1 MTVKYP
7 ENVIKIARILSD
19 AGFKAYAVGG
29 CMRDSIMGRA
39 PSDWDMTTDAS
50 PNEMLE
56 IFKNAGLRTIPTG
69 LQHGTVTVLIEGK
82 PYECTTFRI
91 DGSYT
96 DARHP
101 DKVTF
106 TRKIDDDLCRRDFT
120 VNAMAG
126 DPLGNGDENQIID
139 LFGGL
144 DDIKNRI
151 IRCVGNPE
159 KRFDEDALRI
169 LRAARFATVLCFKID
184 EKTALAAKKMAGGLA
199 AVSAERKKV
208 ELEKILL
215 SDNADEGLKLLF
227 ELDIARYI
235 HPDLKF
241 SNVKL
246 ETLPKTFSCRAAA
259 LFCGDGVGVSIPDL
273 SCMKLS
279 GLESS
284 QIRRL
289 CDSSLFTDGQ
299 SEANA
304 RRLLSV
310 YGALAPCAALLRGK
324 GELAQIII
332 SEQQKCPAVTVSALK
347 INGGDLKNLG
357 IEPRKMGKIMTALLD
372 AVIEKP
378 ELNEFSALCALATKI
393 YENLDVQS

>member
-1 MTVKYP
+1 MTIKYP

-19 AGFKAYAVGG
+19 AGYRAYAVGG
-29 CMRDSIMGRA
+29 CIRDSIMGRA

-50 PNEMLE
+50 PDEMLE

-69 LQHGTVTVLIEGK
+69 LQHGTVTVLVDGK

-106 TRKIDDDLCRRDFT
+106 TRQIDDDLCRRDFT

-126 DPLGNGDENQIID
+126 DPLFDGNESGIID
-139 LFGGL
+139 LFCGL
-144 DDIKNRI
+144 DDIKNKV
-151 IRCVGNPE
+151 IRCVGEPE
-159 KRFDEDALRI
+159 KRFGEDALRI
-169 LRAARFATVLCFKID
+169 LRAARFATVLDFRID
-184 EKTALAAKKMAGGLA
+184 EKTASAAKKMAVGLA

-215 SDNADEGLKLLF
+215 SDNADKGAELLF
-227 ELDIARYI
+227 ELDIAKYI
-235 HPDLKF
+235 HPDLKRPR
-241 SNVKL
+241 VKL
-246 ETLPKTFSCRAAA
+246 CTLPRSFSCRAAA
-259 LFCGDGVGVSIPDL
+259 LFSGESVPDL

-289 CDSSLFTDGQ
+289 CDASLFTEG
-299 SEANA
+299 ENGANA

-310 YGALAPCAALLRGK
+310 YGALAPCAALLRRK
-324 GELAQIII
+324 EKLAQIII
-332 SEQQKCPAVTVSALK
+332 SEQQKCPAVTVSQLK
-347 INGGDLKNLG
+347 INGQDLKNLG

-378 ELNEFSALCALATKI
+378 ELNEFSKLCALATKI
-393 YENLDVQS
+393 YENLDAQS

>member
-19 AGFKAYAVGG
+19 AGYRAYAVGG
-29 CMRDSIMGRA
+29 CIRDSIMGRA

-50 PNEMLE
+50 PDKMLE
-56 IFKNAGLRTIPTG
+56 IFENAGIRTIPTG
-69 LQHGTVTVLIEGK
+69 LQHGTVTVLVDGK

-106 TRKIDDDLCRRDFT
+106 TRNIDDDLCRRDFT

-126 DPLGNGDENQIID
+126 DPLKNGDESQIID

-144 DDIKNRI
+144 DDIRMGVI
-151 IRCVGNPE
+151 QCVGEPE
-159 KRFDEDALRI
+159 KRFGEDALRI
-169 LRAARFATVLCFKID
+169 LRAARFATVLGFRID
-184 EKTALAAKKMAGGLA
+184 EKTASAAKKMGGGLA
-199 AVSAERKKV
+199 GVSAERKKV

-215 SDNADEGLKLLF
+215 SDNADEGAELLF
-227 ELDIARYI
+227 SLDIAKYI
-235 HPDLKF
+235 HPDLKRPR
-241 SNVKL
+241 VKL
-246 ETLPKTFSCRAAA
+246 CTLPRSFSCRAAA
-259 LFCGDGVGVSIPDL
+259 LFDGEKIPDL

-289 CDSSLFTDGQ
+289 CEPSLFTDDENG
-299 SEANA
+299 ANA

-310 YGALAPCAALLRGK
+310 YGSLAPCAALLHGK
-324 GELAQIII
+324 NELVQIIL
-332 SEQQKCPAVTVSALK
+332 SEQENCPAVTVSALK
-347 INGGDLKNLG
+347 INGQDLKNLG

-372 AVIEKP
+372 AVIENP
-378 ELNEFSALCALATKI
+378 ELNEFSTLCTLAVEVYDGI
-393 YENLDVQS
+393 CNCN